1 MFRLEDLDIKL
12 QMKQYLKEKSIKN
25 MLGGYIK
32 WINERTFWLINY
44 YSVRRNNFQMP
55 NEGNVINKKKKM
67 ITLLII
73 LKAM

>member
-32 WINERTFWLINY
+32 
-44 YSVRRNNFQMP
+44 
-55 NEGNVINKKKKM
+55 
-67 ITLLII
+67 
-73 LKAM
+73 